1 MALGA
6 KILGQFYRIFVG
18 GEDDLGQG
26 WYGIMDRIP
35 KSNFNHEA
43 QIREGRWNAFSTNI
57 GNILALPVLK
67 HNAKYKSSK
76 SKQMI

>member
-6 KILGQFYRIFVG
+6 SSLKPLTVHKILGQFYRIFVG

-43 QIREGRWNAFSTNI
+43 QIREGR
-57 GNILALPVLK
+57 
-67 HNAKYKSSK
+67 
-76 SKQMI
+76 

>member
-6 KILGQFYRIFVG
+6 SSLKPLTVHKILGQFYRIFVG

-43 QIREGRWNAFSTNI
+43 QIS
-57 GNILALPVLK
+57 ALQFI
-67 HNAKYKSSK
+67 SK
-76 SKQMI
+76 